1 MATKIVIMAAGK
13 GTRMMPLT
21 RYVPKTLINVGG
33 KPFLYYLI
41 KNVLKAGYTEIGI
54 VVGYKKEKI
63 QEFLK
68 DFGFKA
74 KLMEQKKRLGTGHA
88 LKQIKGFVEGEDF
101 VVIGGDNLWSTN
113 DLKAMR
119 SKSKFC
125 YIAGM
130 EHPSP
135 EKYGVLLGEE
145 GILKKIVE
153 KPKSF
158 VGNLINVGLYKFTK
172 DIFDAL
178 DKIEKSERGEYE
190 LTDAISLLASQGK
203 VKVMKLKDYWLDLGC
218 LDDIPIIEQFLTK
231 KV

>member
-33 KPFLYYLI
+33 KPFLYYVI

-88 LKQIKGFVEGEDF
+88 LKQIKGFVDGEDF
-101 VVIGGDNLWSTN
+101 VVIGGDNLWSAN

-125 YIAGM
+125 YLAGM

-135 EKYGVLLGEE
+135 EKYGVLLGE
-145 GILKKIVE
+145 GGMLKKIVE

-172 DIFDAL
+172 DIFEAL

-203 VKVMKLKDYWLDLGC
+203 VKVMELKDYWLDLGC
-218 LDDIPIIEQFLTK
+218 LDDIPRIEQFLTK
-231 KV
+231 KA